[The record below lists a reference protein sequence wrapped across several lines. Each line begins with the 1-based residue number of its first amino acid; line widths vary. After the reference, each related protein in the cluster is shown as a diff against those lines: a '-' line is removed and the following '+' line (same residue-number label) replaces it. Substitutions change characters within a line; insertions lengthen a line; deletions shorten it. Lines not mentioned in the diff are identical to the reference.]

1 MSKSSPT
8 APQGPPTCTED
19 FTETAAVVMDNG
31 TGYTK
36 AGFAG
41 DDKPRVVV
49 HSLVG
54 IPNQTDWD
62 ALEMLLHHVFY
73 HELRVAP
80 EDQAV
85 LLSDAPLSPTAN
97 REKSAE
103 LLFENFGVPAMYVAH
118 QSLLSLYST
127 GRTNG
132 LIIESG
138 LGVSYTAPIYN
149 GYTLPHATYR
159 LDLAGGRLSEYMAK
173 LLEECGNPFSPEEM
187 HIVHNIKETCC
198 YVAQDFNEMVAN
210 EKDYPTDY
218 ELPDGHIITIGKER
232 FHCPESLFKPEAV
245 GLTDP
250 GLHMLAMK
258 SLKKCKAKHRPELL
272 NNIVLSGGSSMFP
285 GFAERMQKEMGE
297 LAPSRF
303 KLNVYASPQ
312 RKFSVW
318 IGGSIMASLNTFQS
332 MWVCR
337 KDYDEKGP
345 AIVHRKCF

>member
-8 APQGPPTCTED
+8 APQGPPACTED

-49 HSLVG
+49 RSLVG
-54 IPNQTDWD
+54 IPNQTGDDPRKGPDYYISSAIPSDPWITKTQVVTSGIVTDWD
-62 ALEMLLHHVFY
+62 ALEMLWHHVFY
-73 HELRVAP
+73 HELRMAP
-80 EDQAV
+80 EEHAV
-85 LLSDAPLSPTAN
+85 LLSDAPLPPTTN

-103 LLFENFGVPAMYVAH
+103 LLFEGFGVPAMYVAH

-159 LDLAGGRLSEYMAK
+159 LDLAGSRLSEYMAM

-187 HIVHNIKETCC
+187 HI
-198 YVAQDFNEMVAN
+198 
-210 EKDYPTDY
+210 
-218 ELPDGHIITIGKER
+218 
-232 FHCPESLFKPEAV
+232 AV
-245 GLTDP
+245 GLTVP
-250 GLHMLAMK
+250 GLHVLAMK
-258 SLKKCKAKHRPELL
+258 SLEKCKAKHRPELL

-285 GFAERMQKEMGE
+285 GFAERIQKEMGE

-303 KLNVYASPQ
+303 KLNVDASPQ

-318 IGGSIMASLNTFQS
+318 IGGSITTSLNTFQS
-332 MWVCR
+332 MWVYR